1 MKHLTVS
8 EKKGQNYSV
17 FELHGDFTAYTMGDF
32 QKKLDDIIVTESVV
46 LDLSKVTELDASGVG
61 LILASFNDAESVGNK
76 LYIMSPTL
84 ECQHALSTTGFESML
99 HIIHS
104 LAEVNL

>member
-46 LDLSKVTELDASGVG
+46 LDLSKVTELDASGWG
-61 LILASFNDAESVGNK
+61 IFLLHLMMPK
-76 LYIMSPTL
+76 
-84 ECQHALSTTGFESML
+84 ALGINYT
-99 HIIHS
+99 
-104 LAEVNL
+104 